1 MFFHSGWCKEFIW
14 YYLDCLGLTLNL
26 ISFKIFEISSQR
38 QYIFN
43 SHQDKRN
50 IQSTIF
56 ISISFL
62 LIKVLQNK
70 MIQKTNSVSINN
82 HRHNGRQKSTV

>member
-1 MFFHSGWCKEFIW
+1 MFFHSGWCKKFIW

-82 HRHNGRQKSTV
+82 HRHNGR